1 MIEASAGIR
10 AYYFGPI
17 DAKRFKFSFKLPPP
31 EGVPEIQIPMGIVE
45 GISITLSSGA
55 Y

>member
-17 DAKRFKFSFKLPPP
+17 DAKRFKFSFKLPPKAFQKSKFP
-31 EGVPEIQIPMGIVE
+31 WE
-45 GISITLSSGA
+45 
-55 Y
+55 